1 MKPESMVRKLD
12 TASITMVITKA
23 LARLLLN
30 LGSNTIT
37 SESQFRLGGA
47 TLRVRFSTLYTL
59 RVPLKASVPKVY
71 GAATG
76 LVGRAPTI
84 PKVQGKGE
92 LDAET
97 Y

>member
-1 MKPESMVRKLD
+1 MNPGSMVRKLD
-12 TASITMVITKA
+12 TAFIIIVITKA

-37 SESQFRLGGA
+37 SESQFRLRGA
-47 TLRVRFSTLYTL
+47 TLRVQFPTLYTL
-59 RVPLKASVPKVY
+59 RVSLKASVPKVY

-76 LVGRAPTI
+76 LAGRAPTI
-84 PKVQGKGE
+84 PKVQEEE